1 MTSIGERAAKAIRN
15 RVAQNDTTLTK
26 ELVKITASRKVF
38 LGWERKGWN
47 PNAYFLQQMALQGY
61 DIMWIL
67 IGRDL
72 PKPAK
77 DKQAKIT
84 ERAMCAIEKMGK
96 ASHRE
101 IDFDYGAEDDN
112 G

>member
-61 DIMWIL
+61 DIIWVL
-67 IGRDL
+67 IGHDL
-72 PKPAK
+72 PEQQKGEHP
-77 DKQAKIT
+77 QIT
-84 ERAMCAIEKMGK
+84 ERTMDALARMGQ
-96 ASHRE
+96 ASHGE

>member
-1 MTSIGERAAKAIRN
+1 MTIGERAAKAIRD

-26 ELVKITASRKVF
+26 ELDEITASRRV
-38 LGWERKGWN
+38 LNGWEEKGRN
-47 PNAYFLQQMALQGY
+47 PNAYFLQQMALNGY

-67 IGRDL
+67 VGRDL
-72 PKPAK
+72 PEPAK
-77 DKQAKIT
+77 DKQTQQIT
-84 ERAMCAIEKMGK
+84 ERTMCAIAKMGK
-96 ASHRE
+96 TSHTE